1 MIEKPLAKYNIVYL
15 EKIIMSKAKIRNLT
29 VVILS
34 VLMIFTGCSFQIDHP
49 GRIGSRY
56 WISDDEQ
63 MYFYFPAESGTGKA
77 EGLIVI
83 DHAYC
88 RDVILEWSGK
98 DGEVKVKD
106 GLYDLLFVADT
117 EIDENEKSCTFKIK
131 TDNVGIDLPE
141 TISFKLSSQV
151 PEKLLNRDPK
161 PEQTSLDLW
170 ILQDV
175 SVNDWSDYAKIKSYG
190 YFHEYIGKS
199 YKPQFDE
206 NGAFIEPEE
215 YVKYLVSSWPSY
227 MGAGQYVTNI
237 YITDPGV
244 TFFGLT
250 VESTVDEFDEV
261 LTKNGFKREIRD
273 TDLDPCAEY
282 KESWCN
288 SFYSVTVT
296 KRSDKCFVD
305 INAPVSNRAGA
316 EHSNILNTG

>member
-49 GRIGSRY
+49 GLIGSRY

-88 RDVILEWSGK
+88 SDIILEWSGK
-98 DGEVKVKD
+98 GGEVKVKNA
-106 GLYDLLFVADT
+106 LYDLLFTADT
-117 EIDENEKSCTFKIK
+117 VTNEDEQSCIFKIK
-131 TDNVGIDLPE
+131 PDNSGFDWPE
-141 TISFKLSSQV
+141 TISFKLLPQI
-151 PEKLLNRDPK
+151 PEKLLNRDPR
-161 PEQTSLDLW
+161 PEQTSLDFW
-170 ILQDV
+170 ILQDFAE
-175 SVNDWSDYAKIKSYG
+175 NDWSDYTKIRSG
-190 YFHEYIGKS
+190 FIREYYGKS
-199 YKPQFDE
+199 YKPSVDE
-206 NGAFIEPEE
+206 SGTFIDPDIC
-215 YVKYLVSSWPSY
+215 VKYLISSWPYYTSR
-227 MGAGQYVTNI
+227 QCVTNI

-250 VESTVDEFDEV
+250 VESTVGEFDEV

-305 INAPVSNRAGA
+305 INAPVLNRAGA
-316 EHSNILNTG
+316 EHSGNGYW